1 MKTTL
6 FNTVSPEMASAFA
19 KKLYPA
25 SMIGTMGEVYFRT
38 RQEMDCPRGAVSFT
52 LSDAAW
58 ISLQFFRTY
67 FLYLHTY
74 SYSDCRVCSTN
85 YNRLTINS
93 NGFTREEYTRR
104 KLVYRSG
111 LASLHRSTYFL
122 GINSCAG
129 YLLSP
134 GFVFSREW
142 RHTSSK
148 SITSRMNAVV

>member
-58 ISLQFFRTY
+58 ISLQFFQYILSCICIRI
-67 FLYLHTY
+67 H
-74 SYSDCRVCSTN
+74 
-85 YNRLTINS
+85 IQIA
-93 NGFTREEYTRR
+93 GFVAQIIT
-104 KLVYRSG
+104 V
-111 LASLHRSTYFL
+111 
-122 GINSCAG
+122 
-129 YLLSP
+129 LLSIPMVSLVKNTP
-134 GFVFSREW
+134 GVNSFIEVDWLHFTEALIFWASIHVQAISFRQALFSVENGDTLPVRVLPL
-142 RHTSSK
+142 
-148 SITSRMNAVV
+148 A